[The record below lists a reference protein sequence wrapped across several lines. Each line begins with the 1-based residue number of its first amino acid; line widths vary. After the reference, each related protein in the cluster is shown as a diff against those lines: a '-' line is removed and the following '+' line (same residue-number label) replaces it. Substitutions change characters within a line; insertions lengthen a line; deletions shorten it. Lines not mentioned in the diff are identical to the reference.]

1 MAGSPKSAVLK
12 LVRGVQTL
20 TGWALTVVIG
30 GMLVL
35 FGLQFA
41 HAPKLDTWIV
51 VVNLHRYGDPFLGEI
66 GSWAGVTW
74 PPPPLIWGFLPL
86 VVALLIWLAKVMAES
101 GFQKLQEAIGA
112 GLEGKGGEK
121 KEDTLISQLHGRPAD
136 SKRSRE
142 DLLKRYRELE
152 SALKSSTRK
161 RCVFLSI
168 DVAGSTKMKQGET
181 DTAIA
186 ATFQAYEEL
195 LNRVFEEHGAWKVAW
210 TPDGVMVCFLQL
222 DLALAAGQTVLR
234 NLKEFNATENKLRTS
249 FRVRCGLNEGE
260 VAIYEDSKLEKVA
273 DHVIDVA
280 GHMQKQGGANTLW
293 LSKEIYDSLGD
304 KTGFTATNQMVDD
317 LKAYEWS
324 PEPKR
329 ASRQPVVAEQTAA
342 AAFRKTLSGG
352 TSPTKSAPSAGG
364 PASSPVDDGV
374 QRIGRYEVLGELGR
388 GAMGAVYKARDPQIG
403 RTVAIK
409 MILMGNQS
417 EEEVEQ
423 FKQRFYREAQTAGQ
437 MSHTGIVTIY
447 DVNED
452 EYGQPYLVME
462 FIEGTTL
469 DKHLAPLAPGKPGPR
484 RPVRESLDIAVQV
497 ADALDFAHRRNVIH
511 RDIKPANI
519 LVTTEGKAKIA
530 DFGIAK
536 LVGTQM
542 THTGLLVGTPA
553 FMSPEQITGGHVDN
567 RSDIFAFGIVL
578 YWMFSGTKPFAGQA
592 ITEVAYKVV
601 HSVPTPLRQINAD
614 LPEELE
620 QIIVRCLAK
629 KPEERYQSARDI
641 MIELDALRVRLPLA
655 AAPMPAASGSPA

>member
-1 MAGSPKSAVLK
+1 LA
-12 LVRGVQTL
+12 LVIFGL
-20 TGWALTVVIG
+20 
-30 GMLVL
+30 LVL
-35 FGLQFA
+35 FGLQFRA
-41 HAPKLDTWIV
+41 HPPKVDTLMPIIE
-51 VVNLHRYGDPFLGEI
+51 LHRLGDPFLAEV
-66 GSWAGVTW
+66 GSWAGVVW
-74 PPPPLIWGFLPL
+74 PPPPLTWGFLPL
-86 VVALLIWLAKVMAES
+86 VVALLVWLVKVGVDS
-101 GFQKLQEAIGA
+101 GFQKLQEVIGS
-112 GLEGKGGEK
+112 GLEKGGEK
-121 KEDTLISQLHGRPAD
+121 KEDTLIGQLHGRPLD
-136 SKRSRE
+136 SKKSRE

-161 RCVFLSI
+161 RCAFLSI
-168 DVAGSTKMKQGET
+168 DVVGSTKMKQGET
-181 DTAIA
+181 ETAIA

-195 LNRVFEEHGAWKVAW
+195 LHRVFEEHGAWKVAW

-222 DLALAAGQTVLR
+222 DLAVAAGQTVLKA
-234 NLKEFNATENKLRTS
+234 LKEFNATENKLRTS

-280 GHMQKQGGANTLW
+280 GHMQKQAAQNTLW
-293 LSKEIYDSLGD
+293 LGKEVYDLLGD
-304 KTGFTATNQMVDD
+304 KSGFTATNQVVDD

-324 PEPKR
+324 PEPRR
-329 ASRQPVVAEQTAA
+329 ARQTMVAEETAA
-342 AAFRKTLSGG
+342 AAFRKTLGGG
-352 TSPTKSAPSAGG
+352 TATSATKSSPSAGG
-364 PASSPVDDGV
+364 AASTPIDDGV
-374 QRIGRYEVLGELGR
+374 QRIGRYEVMGELGR
-388 GAMGAVYKARDPQIG
+388 GAMGAVYRAKDPQIG

-409 MILMGNQS
+409 MILMSNQS
-417 EEEVEQ
+417 DEEIDQ

-437 MSHTGIVTIY
+437 MSHPGIVTIY

-469 DKHLAPLAPGKPGPR
+469 DKVLAPATPGKPPVK
-484 RPVRESLDIAVQV
+484 RPVRETLDIAVQV
-497 ADALDFAHRRNVIH
+497 ADALDYAHRRNVIH

-536 LVGTQM
+536 QVGTQM

-553 FMSPEQITGGHVDN
+553 FMSPEQITGGRVDN

-601 HSVPTPLRQINAD
+601 HSMPTPLKQINAE
-614 LPEELE
+614 LPDELDA
-620 QIIVRCLAK
+620 IVSRCLAK
-629 KPEERYQSARDI
+629 KPEDRYQVARDL
-641 MIELDALRVRLPLA
+641 MIELDALRAKMPLS
-655 AAPMPAASGSPA
+655 ASPTHA

>member
-1 MAGSPKSAVLK
+1 MQS
-12 LVRGVQTL
+12 L
-20 TGWALTVVIG
+20 TGWALTIIIG
-30 GMLVL
+30 GFIVL

-51 VVNLHRYGDPFLGEI
+51 VVQLHRSGDPVLTEI
-66 GSWAGVTW
+66 GSWAGVIW
-74 PPPPLIWGFLPL
+74 PPPPLNWGFLPL
-86 VVALLIWLAKVMAES
+86 VVALLTWLLKVMVEA
-101 GFQKLQEAIGA
+101 GFQRLLDTLGA
-112 GLEGKGGEK
+112 SLEGKTGEK

-152 SALKSSTRK
+152 SALKSSSRK
-161 RCVFLSI
+161 RCAFLSI
-168 DVAGSTKMKQGET
+168 DVVGSTKMKQGET

-195 LNRVFEEHGAWKVAW
+195 LNRVFAEHGAWKVAW

-222 DLALAAGQTVLR
+222 DLAVAAGQAVLKG
-234 NLKEFNATENKLRTS
+234 LKEFNATENKLRTS

-280 GHMQKQGGANTLW
+280 GHMQKEAAQNTLW
-293 LSKEIYDSLGD
+293 LGKDIYDTLGD
-304 KTGFTATNQMVDD
+304 KSGFTATNSVVDD
-317 LKAYEWS
+317 LNVYEWN
-324 PEPKR
+324 PEPRRAR
-329 ASRQPVVAEQTAA
+329 ASGVAEATAA
-342 AAFRKTLSGG
+342 AAFRQTLSSG
-352 TSPTKSAPSAGG
+352 TKTTKSSPSPSG
-364 PASSPVDDGV
+364 PTTTPVDDGV
-374 QRIGRYEVLGELGR
+374 QRIGRYEVSGELGR
-388 GAMGAVYKARDPQIG
+388 GAMGAVYRARDPQIG

-409 MILMGNQS
+409 MILMGNQT
-417 EEEVEQ
+417 EEEIEQ

-437 MSHTGIVTIY
+437 MSHPGIVTIY

-452 EYGQPYLVME
+452 EFGQPYLVME

-469 DKHLAPLAPGKPGPR
+469 DKLLAPKQQSQGKTSAR
-484 RPVRESLDIAVQV
+484 RPERDTVDIAVQV
-497 ADALDFAHRRNVIH
+497 ADALDYAHRRNVIH

-536 LVGTQM
+536 QIGTQM

-553 FMSPEQITGGHVDN
+553 FMSPEQITGGRVDN
-567 RSDIFAFGIVL
+567 RSDIFSFGIVL
-578 YWMFSGTKPFAGQA
+578 YWMFSGTKPFSGQA

-601 HSVPTPLRQINAD
+601 HSMPTPLRQINAE
-614 LPEELE
+614 LPEELDD
-620 QIIVRCLAK
+620 IINRCLAK
-629 KPEERYQSARDI
+629 KPEERYQSAHDLARD
-641 MIELDALRVRLPLA
+641 LDILKLKFPA
-655 AAPMPAASGSPA
+655 AASPIPAASSSPA

>member
-1 MAGSPKSAVLK
+1 LAGSSGSAILK
-12 LVRGVQTL
+12 IVRGLQALTSWTL
-20 TGWALTVVIG
+20 TLVIG
-30 GMLVL
+30 GMVVL

-51 VVNLHRYGDPFLGEI
+51 IVNLHRYGDPFLAEI
-66 GSWAGVTW
+66 GSWAGVVW
-74 PPPPLIWGFLPL
+74 PPPPLTWGFLPL
-86 VVALLIWLAKVMAES
+86 VVALLIWLLKVVAES
-101 GFQKLQEAIGA
+101 GFQKLQEVVGA
-112 GLEGKGGEK
+112 GLGGKEGEK
-121 KEDTLISQLHGRPAD
+121 KEDTVIGQLHGRPLD

-161 RCVFLSI
+161 RCAFLSI
-168 DVAGSTKMKQGET
+168 DVVGSTKMKQGET
-181 DTAIA
+181 ETAIA

-222 DLALAAGQTVLR
+222 DLAVAAGQTVLKS
-234 NLKEFNATENKLRTS
+234 LKEFNATENKLRTS
-249 FRVRCGLNEGE
+249 FKVRCGLNEGE

-280 GHMQKQGGANTLW
+280 GHMQKQANQNTLW
-293 LSKEIYDSLGD
+293 VGKDVYDLLTD
-304 KTGFTATNQMVDD
+304 KSGFTPTNQVVDD

-329 ASRQPVVAEQTAA
+329 ARQTMVAEETAA
-342 AAFRKTLSGG
+342 AAFRKTLGGG
-352 TSPTKSAPSAGG
+352 TGAGMTKSSPPVGG
-364 PASSPVDDGV
+364 PASAPLDDGV
-374 QRIGRYEVLGELGR
+374 QRIGRYEILGELGR
-388 GAMGAVYKARDPQIG
+388 GAMGAVYRARDPQIG

-409 MILMGNQS
+409 MILMSNQT

-437 MSHTGIVTIY
+437 MSHPGIVTIY

-469 DKHLAPLAPGKPGPR
+469 DKVLAPAAPGQPPVR
-484 RPVRESLDIAVQV
+484 RPVRETLDIAVQV
-497 ADALDFAHRRNVIH
+497 ADALDYAHRRNVIH

-536 LVGTQM
+536 QVGTQM

-553 FMSPEQITGGHVDN
+553 FMSPEQITGGRVDN

-578 YWMFSGTKPFAGQA
+578 YWMFSGVKPFAGQA

-601 HSVPTPLRQINAD
+601 HSMPTPLKQINAD
-614 LPEELE
+614 LPEELDT
-620 QIIVRCLAK
+620 IISRCLAK
-629 KPEERYQSARDI
+629 KPEERYQSARDL
-641 MIELDALRVRLPLA
+641 MLELDALRVR
-655 AAPMPAASGSPA
+655 MPQSASPTRA

>member
-1 MAGSPKSAVLK
+1 MADSPKSPILK
-12 LVRGVQTL
+12 LVRAVQTL
-20 TGWALTVVIG
+20 VGWALTLVIG
-30 GMLVL
+30 GQLVL

-51 VVNLHRYGDPFLGEI
+51 VVNLHRYGDPVLTEI
-66 GSWAGVTW
+66 GSWAGVIW
-74 PPPPLIWGFLPL
+74 PPPPLTWGFLPL
-86 VVALLIWLAKVMAES
+86 VVALLTWLLKVMAES
-101 GFQKLQEAIGA
+101 GFQKLQDALGA
-112 GLEGKGGEK
+112 SLEGKGGEK
-121 KEDTLISQLHGRPAD
+121 KEDTLISQLQGRPLD

-152 SALKSSTRK
+152 SALKTSTRK
-161 RCVFLSI
+161 RCAFLSV
-168 DVAGSTKMKQGET
+168 DVVGSTKMKQGET
-181 DTAIA
+181 ETAIA

-222 DLALAAGQTVLR
+222 DLAVAAGQTVLR

-280 GHMQKQGGANTLW
+280 GHMQKQAAANTLW
-293 LSKEIYDSLGD
+293 VGKDTYDSLVD
-304 KTGFTATNQMVDD
+304 KSGFIATNQTVDD
-317 LKAYEWS
+317 LKAYEWN
-324 PEPKR
+324 PEPRRSK
-329 ASRQPVVAEQTAA
+329 QMVTVEETAA
-342 AAFRKTLSGG
+342 AAFRKTLSGPSKSSPSPSG
-352 TSPTKSAPSAGG
+352 PTST
-364 PASSPVDDGV
+364 PVDDGV

-388 GAMGAVYKARDPQIG
+388 GAMGAVYRARDPQIG

-409 MILMGNQS
+409 MILMGNQT
-417 EEEVEQ
+417 EDEIEQ

-437 MSHTGIVTIY
+437 MSHPGIVTIY

-452 EYGQPYLVME
+452 EFGQPYLVME

-469 DKHLAPLAPGKPGPR
+469 DKLLAPQTAGKPGPR
-484 RPVRESLDIAVQV
+484 RSVRDSLDIAVQV

-536 LVGTQM
+536 QVGTQM

-553 FMSPEQITGGHVDN
+553 FMSPEQITGGRVDN

-578 YWMFSGTKPFAGQA
+578 YWIFSGTKPFAGQA

-601 HSVPTPLRQINAD
+601 HSTPTPLRQLNAD
-614 LPEELE
+614 LPAELDD
-620 QIIVRCLAK
+620 IIGRCLAK
-629 KPEERYQSARDI
+629 KPEERYQSARDL
-641 MIELDALRVRLPLA
+641 MIELDALRSRMPLG
-655 AAPMPAASGSPA
+655 APMPAASGSPA